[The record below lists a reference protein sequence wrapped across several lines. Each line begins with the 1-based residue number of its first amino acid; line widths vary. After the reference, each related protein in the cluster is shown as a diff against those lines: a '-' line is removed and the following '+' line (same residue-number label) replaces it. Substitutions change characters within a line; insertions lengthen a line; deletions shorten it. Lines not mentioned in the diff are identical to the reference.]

1 MMIKRVATAAAM
13 AAMLIVGAPA
23 EGSAQSEVGPDG
35 WWSWAAPVVA
45 GGEMISTRRGGMRL
59 PDRVEDILRGP
70 EARRGQGARGQGNR
84 GRSARQGHGPP
95 FCRNGQGH
103 PVHGREWCRA
113 KGWSA
118 TWNRTIWDDARIRL
132 PRDRRSGTLQQGTLA
147 EVIDRVVFGRL
158 DERRARLGV
167 QAPMEGRWLVT
178 PEGARVLQV
187 RAGGVPI
194 AELTDL
200 DGDGRVDLVLLND
213 G

>member
-1 MMIKRVATAAAM
+1 MMIERVAMAAAM
-13 AAMLIVGAPA
+13 AAMLMVAAPA
-23 EGSAQSEVGPDG
+23 PGAAQSVLDPDG
-35 WWSWAAPVVA
+35 WWGWAAPVVA

-70 EARRGQGARGQGNR
+70 EARRGPGARGQA
-84 GRSARQGHGPP
+84 ARQGQGPP
-95 FCRNGQGH
+95 FCRNNQGH

-118 TWNRTIWDDARIRL
+118 TWQRTVWDDVGIRL
-132 PRDRRSGTLQQGTLA
+132 PRDRRGGTLRPGTLG
-147 EVIDRVVFGRL
+147 EVIDRVVLGRL

-167 QAPMEGRWLVT
+167 HGPMEGRWLVT

-187 RAGGVPI
+187 RADGVPI

-200 DGDGRVDLVLLND
+200 DGDGRVDLVLLNE